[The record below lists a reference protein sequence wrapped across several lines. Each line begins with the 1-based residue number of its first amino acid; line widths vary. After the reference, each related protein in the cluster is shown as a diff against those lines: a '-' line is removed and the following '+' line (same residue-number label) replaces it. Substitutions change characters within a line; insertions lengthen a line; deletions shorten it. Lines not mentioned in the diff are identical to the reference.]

1 MKDSSKTKE
10 RLIHELEEMRT
21 KVVKLEKKKQH
32 HKKLEEKLREVSIRD
47 DLTGLLNRR
56 GFFTIAEKQCEIANR
71 NDLNLSFLFIDID
84 KMKAINDE
92 FGHKTGDE
100 ALIDSANILKNS
112 FRSSDIITRIGG
124 DEFVVIVM
132 ETPETKVETLTNR
145 LKANLRSHNL
155 KANKPYTLSLSM
167 GLTQY
172 THENPCSVDELITL
186 ADKLMYEQK
195 KERNL

>member
-1 MKDSSKTKE
+1 MKDNSKTKE
-10 RLIHELEEMRT
+10 QLIHELEEMRK
-21 KVVKLEKKKQH
+21 KVVKLEKKKQY
-32 HKKLEEKLREVSIRD
+32 HKKLEEKLREASIRD

-71 NDLNLSFLFIDID
+71 NDLNLSFLFIDLD
-84 KMKAINDE
+84 KMKAINDR
-92 FGHKTGDE
+92 FGHKAGDE

-124 DEFVVIVM
+124 DEFVIIVM
-132 ETPETKVETLTNR
+132 ETPETKVGTLTTR

-155 KANKPYTLSLSM
+155 KAKRPYKLSLSM
-167 GLTQY
+167 GLTRY
-172 THENPCSVDELITL
+172 THENPCSVDELLVL

-195 KERNL
+195 KKRN